1 MKLSWRIW
9 RMGERMGLKYNETT
23 GEFYEAPRMP
33 KAQYDRLK
41 GEFISATPQKTVG
54 RPPRKTRRIVRPSHS
69 HFNWIAVKLIIA
81 PMKWL
86 LYPFVKW
93 WEVEKDAIDEQDW
106 FMAVVWG
113 VVGLVLIGL
122 YRVFGPFVLFF
133 LAKALDSVSYKL
145 AQ

>member
-1 MKLSWRIW
+1 
-9 RMGERMGLKYNETT
+9 MGERMGLKYNETT
-23 GEFYEAPRMP
+23 GEFYETPNKGGISPIGQRGKSITASP
-33 KAQYDRLK
+33 KKPPKIRK
-41 GEFISATPQKTVG
+41 IKTSRSAVSK
-54 RPPRKTRRIVRPSHS
+54 SHGLR
-69 HFNWIAVKLIIA
+69 FGWIAA
-81 PMKWL
+81 PLKWL

>member
-1 MKLSWRIW
+1 
-9 RMGERMGLKYNETT
+9 MGLKYNETT
-23 GEFYEAPRMP
+23 GEFYETSNSCGGSSDERRGKSITASP
-33 KAQYDRLK
+33 KK
-41 GEFISATPQKTVG
+41 
-54 RPPRKTRRIVRPSHS
+54 PPRVRKIKTSRSAVSKSHGLR
-69 HFNWIAVKLIIA
+69 FG
-81 PMKWL
+81 WL